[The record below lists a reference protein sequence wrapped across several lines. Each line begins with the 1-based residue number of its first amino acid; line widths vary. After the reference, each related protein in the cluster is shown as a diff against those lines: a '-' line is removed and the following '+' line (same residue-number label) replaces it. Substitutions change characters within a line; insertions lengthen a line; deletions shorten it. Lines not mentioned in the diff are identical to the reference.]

1 MKANIKD
8 ITSLSEKLDKGLAIV
23 YKRLIA
29 NAKKNKYELAVMK
42 GDKIVVKKYG
52 K

>member
-1 MKANIKD
+1 MKSSKTSTA
-8 ITSLSEKLDKGLAIV
+8 SLSKKLDKGLSLV

-29 NAKKNKYELAVMK
+29 NAKKNKFELAVMK
-42 GDKIVVKKYG
+42 GDKFVVEKYG

>member
-1 MKANIKD
+1 MTVNNIPED
-8 ITSLSEKLDKGLAIV
+8 LSKKLDKGLALV

-29 NAKKNKYELAVMK
+29 NAKKNKLELVVMK
-42 GDKIVVKKYG
+42 GDKIVVEKYG